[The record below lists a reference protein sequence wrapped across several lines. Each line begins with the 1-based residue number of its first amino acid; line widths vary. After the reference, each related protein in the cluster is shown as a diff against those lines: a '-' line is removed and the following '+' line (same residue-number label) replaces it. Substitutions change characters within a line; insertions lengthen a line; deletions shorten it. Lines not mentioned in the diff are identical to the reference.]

1 METITIE
8 MIKAHIA
15 ATYDVVPYIEW
26 SKQAE
31 QELEIAAYI
40 INMNPLEMYHCQLP
54 SLDQRYD
61 MLPCVFGLS
70 LFLMQLCIVTFFFT
84 HGAIPRNAALA

>member
-1 METITIE
+1 METVTIE

-31 QELEIAAYI
+31 QEQEIAAYI
-40 INMNPLEMYHCQLP
+40 INMNPLDMYHCYLP
-54 SLDQRYD
+54 SLD
-61 MLPCVFGLS
+61 
-70 LFLMQLCIVTFFFT
+70 
-84 HGAIPRNAALA
+84 

>member
-31 QELEIAAYI
+31 QELEIAAYTPRGQDI
-40 INMNPLEMYHCQLP
+40 GSQL
-54 SLDQRYD
+54 S
-61 MLPCVFGLS
+61 
-70 LFLMQLCIVTFFFT
+70 
-84 HGAIPRNAALA
+84 